1 MVARHQFLYFIFAT
15 HFKRVNFFVYAQYS
29 VCVCVCVSD
38 RPLLGSST
46 SCKLETGIIRSS
58 VNWGVFLKEN
68 CQKMISRGI
77 TDKKLPMLL
86 LLEKLELF
94 VFTFEMQLFGIILKV
109 FSKIWFSK
117 EFLHINAFQS
127 DIFIFK

>member
-1 MVARHQFLYFIFAT
+1 
-15 HFKRVNFFVYAQYS
+15 
-29 VCVCVCVSD
+29 
-38 RPLLGSST
+38 
-46 SCKLETGIIRSS
+46 
-58 VNWGVFLKEN
+58 
-68 CQKMISRGI
+68 
-77 TDKKLPMLL
+77 
-86 LLEKLELF
+86 LEKLELF

>member
-1 MVARHQFLYFIFAT
+1 
-15 HFKRVNFFVYAQYS
+15 
-29 VCVCVCVSD
+29 
-38 RPLLGSST
+38 
-46 SCKLETGIIRSS
+46 
-58 VNWGVFLKEN
+58 VFLKEN

-109 FSKIWFSK
+109 FSKI
-117 EFLHINAFQS
+117 
-127 DIFIFK
+127 